1 MRRSRPRSQLARL
14 TVQPGLSD
22 RVYFL
27 GLRALGA
34 AAGGELH
41 PLVFLE
47 AAETVSLDGGVV
59 NEDVG
64 GAVVGGDETVTLVG
78 VKPLH
83 CALSHCASF
92 CCDDLSRPRLRTR
105 AAAAIALSSKA
116 GLWNLRRRCQNFAG
130 AVTRTRTSTTTKTS
144 KHHHA
149 NPACAD
155 PPTGWHSGRQPGA
168 AGVRLWQQAYG
179 ISNAGRG
186 AGAVGRPG

>member
-78 VKPLH
+78 VEPLH

-92 CCDDLSRPRLRTR
+92 CCDDLRGRVCGPGLLLRSPCLR
-105 AAAAIALSSKA
+105 KPGSGIYGAA
-116 GLWNLRRRCQNFAG
+116 
-130 AVTRTRTSTTTKTS
+130 VRTS
-144 KHHHA
+144 
-149 NPACAD
+149 
-155 PPTGWHSGRQPGA
+155 
-168 AGVRLWQQAYG
+168 QAL
-179 ISNAGRG
+179 
-186 AGAVGRPG
+186 